1 MTLHSLDHLKGFTIL
16 GEDAQSFAQSQ
27 LSCHVDRLAPKRWHP
42 SAWCNGQ
49 GRVLACLLIRVGKDH
64 INCVLPESQLE
75 DTLAGLQKFTIG
87 RQVAFGAPQRVV
99 GAWHDTT
106 GATDPLSFDDSRGLA
121 WNDADLVASTGVA
134 DRALDWTLD
143 WALADIQA
151 GLAWLSPAVS
161 GQFLPQALGLE
172 RLGGVS
178 YDKGCYPGQEVIAKV
193 HYRGQLKQHL
203 VRLHWANDIPV
214 QPPASALFLPPDAGA
229 ELNPAVGQVITHQG
243 AWGLAVVKTK
253 VPPNTTLALSAD
265 GPGVAEIIALD
276 SGA

>member
-1 MTLHSLDHLKGFTIL
+1 MSLRFLDHLKGFTIF

-27 LSCHVDRLAPKRWHP
+27 LSCHVDRLAPRRWHP
-42 SAWCNGQ
+42 GAWCNGQ
-49 GRVLACLLIRVGKDH
+49 GRVLTTLLIRVANGH
-64 INCVLPESQLE
+64 IDCVLPESQLE
-75 DTLAGLQKFTIG
+75 DTLAGLTKFTIG
-87 RQVAFGAPQRVV
+87 RRVSFGTPQRVA

-121 WNDADLVASTGVA
+121 WGDADLAASTDAA
-134 DRALDWTLD
+134 DWEAD
-143 WALADIQA
+143 WAVADIQA

-214 QPPASALFLPPDAGA
+214 QPPASALFLPPHA
-229 ELNPAVGQVITHQG
+229 EAESSPAVGQVIAHQG